1 MTAPTP
7 DPSKWLT
14 DLLAGQQQMLRI
26 FGGGAEPAA
35 STEAAPSAALPFMA
49 PWLEGTQAMLAWQQ
63 QLGSF
68 WSGAL
73 PGSATAAALD
83 DRRFAGEAWRKDPRF
98 DAMSRAYLA
107 MAQMVRK
114 NLDAAPLD
122 ERGKAQWGF
131 VLRQLVDALS
141 PANCL
146 ATNPEA
152 LQTALDSGGAS
163 LVEGLFAR
171 TMYLSLYKMH
181 ELALHG
187 HAKVALDTLAR
198 LIVRRTEPHVK
209 LH

>member
-131 VLRQLVDALS
+131 VLRQLVDALK
-141 PANCL
+141 A
-146 ATNPEA
+146 
-152 LQTALDSGGAS
+152 SGFVAERAAKAVPPGPND
-163 LVEGLFAR
+163 LVGTLLPTGECEIAPMIRGL
-171 TMYLSLYKMH
+171 
-181 ELALHG
+181 G
-187 HAKVALDTLAR
+187 GD
-198 LIVRRTEPHVK
+198 RRTSTGGTGCF
-209 LH
+209 L